1 MLLSSINTPVSIND
15 WFLLVMIVSMVLMIL
30 IMGPYWKSY
39 KTSIRSMYKF
49 STPDGDVEYPLFST
63 LGFVTVFVLSCI
75 GIAIAFVLYSQD
87 VSVEGVE
94 PLLTLLSVSSVIVLC
109 FVAKLLL
116 YTIVNNWLYKSQT
129 INLKPLRW
137 NCFVVMSFSVGGF
150 VILMLAFIVHFFSLP
165 LFLLLVLSYL
175 VRILIISGRIFK
187 IKTSLFKNRS
197 SNSGFILYLCAFEI
211 VPVIIELGFLN
222 EYIGLI

>member
-1 MLLSSINTPVSIND
+1 MLLSSINTPVDIND
-15 WFLLVMIVSMVLMIL
+15 WFLLVMIVSMVLMVL

-39 KTSIRSMYKF
+39 KISIRSMYKF

-75 GIAIAFVLYSQD
+75 SISIAFVLYSQD
-87 VSVEGVE
+87 VSVEGTE
-94 PLLTLLSVSSVIVLC
+94 PLLVLLSVSSVIVLC

-222 EYIGLI
+222 KYIGLI

>member
-15 WFLLVMIVSMVLMIL
+15 WFLLVMIVSMVLMVL

-49 STPDGDVEYPLFST
+49 NTPDGDVEYPLFST

-75 GIAIAFVLYSQD
+75 GIAIALVLYSQD
-87 VSVEGVE
+87 VSVEGAE
-94 PLLTLLSVSSVIVLC
+94 PLLTLFSVSTVIVLC
-109 FVAKLLL
+109 FVTKLLL
-116 YTIVNNWLYKSQT
+116 YTIVNNLLYKSQA

-150 VILMLAFIVHFFSLP
+150 VILLLAFIVHFFSLP
-165 LFLLLVLSYL
+165 LFLLLILSYL
-175 VRILIISGRIFK
+175 VRILIILGRIFK

>member
-15 WFLLVMIVSMVLMIL
+15 WFLLVMIVSMVLMVL

-49 STPDGDVEYPLFST
+49 NTPDGDVEYPLFST

-75 GIAIAFVLYSQD
+75 GIAIALVIYSQD
-87 VSVEGVE
+87 VSVEGTE
-94 PLLTLLSVSSVIVLC
+94 PLLTLLSVSLVIVLC

-150 VILMLAFIVHFFSLP
+150 VILLLAFIVHFFSLP
-165 LFLLLVLSYL
+165 LFLLLILSYL
-175 VRILIISGRIFK
+175 VRILIISGIIFK

>member
-15 WFLLVMIVSMVLMIL
+15 WFLLVMIVSMVLMVL

-49 STPDGDVEYPLFST
+49 NTPDGDVEYPLFST

-75 GIAIAFVLYSQD
+75 GIAIALVIYSQD
-87 VSVEGVE
+87 VSVEGTE
-94 PLLTLLSVSSVIVLC
+94 PLLTLLSVSLVIVLC

-150 VILMLAFIVHFFSLP
+150 VILLLAFIVHFFSLP
-165 LFLLLVLSYL
+165 LFLLLILSYL

>member
-1 MLLSSINTPVSIND
+1 MLLSSFNTPVSMND
-15 WFLLVMIVSMVLMIL
+15 WFLLVMIASMVLMVL

-39 KTSIRSMYKF
+39 KTSIKSMYKF
-49 STPDGDVEYPLFST
+49 NTPDGDVEYPLFST

-75 GIAIAFVLYSQD
+75 GIAIALVIYSQD
-87 VSVEGVE
+87 VSVEGTE

-109 FVAKLLL
+109 FMAKLLL

-150 VILMLAFIVHFFSLP
+150 VILLLAFIVHFFGLP

-175 VRILIISGRIFK
+175 VRILLISGRIFK

>member
-1 MLLSSINTPVSIND
+1 MLLSSINTPVNIND

-75 GIAIAFVLYSQD
+75 GIAIALVLYSQD

-94 PLLTLLSVSSVIVLC
+94 PLLTLLSVSSVVVLC

-116 YTIVNNWLYKSQT
+116 CTIVNNWLYKSQT

>member
-1 MLLSSINTPVSIND
+1 MPILSINTPVSIND
-15 WFLLVMIVSMVLMIL
+15 WFLLVMIVSMVLMVL

-49 STPDGDVEYPLFST
+49 NTPDGDVEYPLFST

-75 GIAIAFVLYSQD
+75 GIAIALVIYSQD
-87 VSVEGVE
+87 VSVEGTE
-94 PLLTLLSVSSVIVLC
+94 PLLTLLSVSSVIILC

-150 VILMLAFIVHFFSLP
+150 VILLLAFIIHFFSLP
-165 LFLLLVLSYL
+165 LFLLLILSYL

>member
-1 MLLSSINTPVSIND
+1 MND
-15 WFLLVMIVSMVLMIL
+15 WFLLVMIASMVLMVL

-49 STPDGDVEYPLFST
+49 NTPDGDVEYPLFST

-75 GIAIAFVLYSQD
+75 GIAIALVIYSQD
-87 VSVEGVE
+87 VSVEGTE

-109 FVAKLLL
+109 FMAKLLL

-150 VILMLAFIVHFFSLP
+150 VILLLAFIVHFFGLP

-175 VRILIISGRIFK
+175 VRILLISGRIFK

>member
-15 WFLLVMIVSMVLMIL
+15 WFLLVMIVSMVLMVL

-49 STPDGDVEYPLFST
+49 NTPDGDVEYPLFST

-75 GIAIAFVLYSQD
+75 GIAIALVIYSQD
-87 VSVEGVE
+87 VSVEGTE
-94 PLLTLLSVSSVIVLC
+94 PLLTLLSVSLVIVLC

-150 VILMLAFIVHFFSLP
+150 VILLLAFIVHFFRLP
-165 LFLLLVLSYL
+165 LFLLLILSYL

-222 EYIGLI
+222 KYIGLI

>member
-1 MLLSSINTPVSIND
+1 MPMSILNSPVSIND
-15 WFLLVMIVSMVLMIL
+15 WFLLVMISSMVLMIL

-49 STPDGDVEYPLFST
+49 KTPDGDVEYPLFST
-63 LGFVTVFVLSCI
+63 LGFVVLFILSCI
-75 GIAIAFVLYSQD
+75 SIGISIVLYSED
-87 VSVEGVE
+87 VSVEGTGPVI
-94 PLLTLLSVSSVIVLC
+94 TLLSVSLVLVIC
-109 FVAKLLL
+109 FFVKLLL
-116 YTIVNNWLYKSQT
+116 YTIVNNWLYRAQV

-137 NCFVVMSFSVGGF
+137 NCFVVMTFSVAGF
-150 VILMLAFIVHFFSLP
+150 VILGLAMIVHFFRLP
-165 LFLLLVLSYL
+165 TIFLLVFCYM
-175 VRILIISGRIFK
+175 VRIFVITGRIFK

-222 EYIGLI
+222 KYIGLI

>member
-1 MLLSSINTPVSIND
+1 
-15 WFLLVMIVSMVLMIL
+15 
-30 IMGPYWKSY
+30 
-39 KTSIRSMYKF
+39 MYKF

-75 GIAIAFVLYSQD
+75 GIAIALVLYSQD

-165 LFLLLVLSYL
+165 LFLLFVLCYL

-197 SNSGFILYLCAFEI
+197 SNSGFILYLCTFEI
-211 VPVIIELGFLN
+211 VPMIIELGFLN
-222 EYIGLI
+222 KYIGLI

>member
-94 PLLTLLSVSSVIVLC
+94 PLLTLLSVSSVVVLC

-116 YTIVNNWLYKSQT
+116 CTIVNNWLYKSQT

-165 LFLLLVLSYL
+165 LFLLLVLSCL

>member
-15 WFLLVMIVSMVLMIL
+15 WFLLVMIVSMVLMVL

-49 STPDGDVEYPLFST
+49 NTPDGDVEYPLFST

-75 GIAIAFVLYSQD
+75 GIAIALVICSQD
-87 VSVEGVE
+87 VSVEGTE
-94 PLLTLLSVSSVIVLC
+94 PLLTLLSVSLVIVLC

-150 VILMLAFIVHFFSLP
+150 VILLLAFIVHFFSLP
-165 LFLLLVLSYL
+165 LFLLLILSYL

>member
-1 MLLSSINTPVSIND
+1 MLLSSFNTPVSMND
-15 WFLLVMIVSMVLMIL
+15 WFLLVMIASMVLMVL

-49 STPDGDVEYPLFST
+49 NTPDGDVEYPLFST

-75 GIAIAFVLYSQD
+75 GIAIALVIYSQD
-87 VSVEGVE
+87 VSVEGTE

-109 FVAKLLL
+109 FMAKLLL

-150 VILMLAFIVHFFSLP
+150 VILLLAFIVHFFGLP

-175 VRILIISGRIFK
+175 VRILLISGRIFK

>member
-15 WFLLVMIVSMVLMIL
+15 WFLLVMIVSMVLMVL

-49 STPDGDVEYPLFST
+49 NTPDGDVEYPLFST

-75 GIAIAFVLYSQD
+75 GIAIALVIYSQD
-87 VSVEGVE
+87 VSVEGTE
-94 PLLTLLSVSSVIVLC
+94 PLLTLLSVSLVIVLC

-150 VILMLAFIVHFFSLP
+150 VILLLAFIVHFFSLP
-165 LFLLLVLSYL
+165 LFLLLILNYL

>member
-1 MLLSSINTPVSIND
+1 
-15 WFLLVMIVSMVLMIL
+15 
-30 IMGPYWKSY
+30 
-39 KTSIRSMYKF
+39 
-49 STPDGDVEYPLFST
+49 
-63 LGFVTVFVLSCI
+63 
-75 GIAIAFVLYSQD
+75 
-87 VSVEGVE
+87 
-94 PLLTLLSVSSVIVLC
+94 
-109 FVAKLLL
+109 
-116 YTIVNNWLYKSQT
+116 
-129 INLKPLRW
+129 
-137 NCFVVMSFSVGGF
+137 MSFSVGGF

-222 EYIGLI
+222 KYIGLI

>member
-15 WFLLVMIVSMVLMIL
+15 WFLLVMVVSMVLMIL

>member
-1 MLLSSINTPVSIND
+1 MLLSSINTPVNIND